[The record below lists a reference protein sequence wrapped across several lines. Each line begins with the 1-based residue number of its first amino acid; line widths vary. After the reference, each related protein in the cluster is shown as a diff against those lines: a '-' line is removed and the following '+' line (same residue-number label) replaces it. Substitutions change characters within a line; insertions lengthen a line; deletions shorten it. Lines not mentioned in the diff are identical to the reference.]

1 MHSPRRQVAPR
12 RILIGVLGLLVML
25 AAAHTGLWWFAT
37 TRLMD
42 AFANW
47 QAQCRAAGWTVSAGQ
62 PARAG
67 WPLAAAIDLPDIQ
80 LSGGESDLPGGL
92 SWRAARAEV
101 SLALLQPRLLSV
113 RLAGEQRLRLSEL
126 PPFAFTATE
135 FELTAPLA
143 STPVASAGLAASGL
157 RVSLP
162 TGPLDVAT
170 LAAEGTLRPDA
181 GKAEDAMTLTGSA
194 EAIGVPPAPDGRPW
208 PLGPRLA
215 SVSFDAALSGPLP
228 SAPDLTTRA
237 TAWRDDGGRLVVHR
251 LALGWGPLGLSGS
264 ATMALDEH
272 MQPTTAATVRLVGYD
287 ATLDALASAGAIT
300 QHAALAAKAVL
311 ALLARRP
318 DGGGAPTVELPL
330 TLEDGTLSA
339 GRFPL
344 LRLPRFVWP

>member
-1 MHSPRRQVAPR
+1 
-12 RILIGVLGLLVML
+12 
-25 AAAHTGLWWFAT
+25 
-37 TRLMD
+37 
-42 AFANW
+42 
-47 QAQCRAAGWTVSAGQ
+47 VS
-62 PARAG
+62 
-67 WPLAAAIDLPDIQ
+67 
-80 LSGGESDLPGGL
+80 
-92 SWRAARAEV
+92 V
-101 SLALLQPRLLSV
+101 ALLQPRLLSV

-126 PPFAFTATE
+126 PPFTFVATE
-135 FELTAPLA
+135 FELTTPLA
-143 STPVASAGLAASGL
+143 PASPVASAGLTASGL
-157 RVSLP
+157 RANLP
-162 TGPLDVAT
+162 TGPLEIAAV
-170 LAAEGTLRPDA
+170 AAEGTLRPDA
-181 GKAEDAMTLTGSA
+181 GKAEDAMTLSGSA
-194 EAIGVPPAPDGRPW
+194 EAIGLPPAPDGGPW

-272 MQPTTAATVRLVGYD
+272 MQPTAAATVRLVGYD